1 MENLAAWRVET
12 DYSLSTRT
20 QIKKFEYLQH
30 TQQRHVRK
38 RGRQN
43 HSTQPLKIAIAQSTM
58 SALNNGFNFALAP
71 TENITCGVEN
81 RMQTSTLKPMPR
93 KHCSKA
99 TRR

>member
-58 SALNNGFNFALAP
+58 SALNNGFNFALVPHTTP
-71 TENITCGVEN
+71 TENITCGVEK
-81 RMQTSTLKPMPR
+81 RMQTSTLKPM
-93 KHCSKA
+93 
-99 TRR
+99 T